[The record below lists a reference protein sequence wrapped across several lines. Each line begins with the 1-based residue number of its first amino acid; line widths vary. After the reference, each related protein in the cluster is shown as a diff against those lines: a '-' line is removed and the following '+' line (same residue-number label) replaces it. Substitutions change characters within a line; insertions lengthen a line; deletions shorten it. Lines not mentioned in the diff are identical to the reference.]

1 MLPRKNETMPG
12 PCAAPPRHTLAAAL
26 VAAAAVLSACAQAQ
40 PAGPDAGAPG
50 MRMERDM
57 GMRHPGMEEGRG
69 DMQPGMGGAGMF
81 MGRPEW
87 VARRVD
93 RMLDGIGASDAQR
106 AQIRQIA
113 QTAAADLTAQ
123 RDAGRALRA
132 QGLRI
137 FTAQSVDAAAAESLR
152 QQMLAQH
159 DQASRRML
167 QAMLDVANVLTPEQR
182 VKLAERNRQ
191 RAEQM
196 RNRMREMRDR
206 APRTPPGN
214 G

>member
-1 MLPRKNETMPG
+1 MLPRKNETMPR

-40 PAGPDAGAPG
+40 PAGSDAGPPG
-50 MRMERDM
+50 MRMERGM
-57 GMRHPGMEEGRG
+57 GMRHPGMEGRG
-69 DMQPGMGGAGMF
+69 EMHPGMGGAGMF
-81 MGRPEW
+81 MGQPEW

-93 RMLDGIGASDAQR
+93 RMLDGVGASDAQR

-113 QTAAADLTAQ
+113 QTAAADLMAQ
-123 RDAGRALRA
+123 RDAGRGLRA
-132 QGLRI
+132 QGLQL
-137 FTAQSVDAAAAESLR
+137 FTAPSVDAAAAESLR

-167 QAMLDVANVLTPEQR
+167 QAMLDTANVLTPEQR
-182 VKLAERNRQ
+182 MKLAERNRQ

-196 RNRMREMRDR
+196 RNRMREMRDH

>member
-1 MLPRKNETMPG
+1 MPRTNPTM
-12 PCAAPPRHTLAAAL
+12 AMAVPPRRLRHTLAVAL
-26 VAAAAVLSACAQAQ
+26 VAAGAMLGACAQTQ
-40 PAGPDAGAPG
+40 PAGPGAGPPG
-50 MRMERDM
+50 MRMERGM
-57 GMRHPGMEEGRG
+57 GMDHPGMEGRG
-69 DMQPGMGGAGMF
+69 DMHPGMGGPGMF

-93 RMLDGIGASDAQR
+93 RMLDGVGASDAQR

-113 QTAAADLTAQ
+113 QAAAADLTAQ
-123 RDAGRALRA
+123 RDAGRGLRA
-132 QGLRI
+132 QGLQI
-137 FTAQSVDAAAAESLR
+137 FAASSVDAAAAESLR

-167 QAMLDVANVLTPEQR
+167 QAMLDVARVLTPEQR
-182 VKLAERNRQ
+182 TKLAELNLQ

>member
-1 MLPRKNETMPG
+1 MLPRKNETMPK
-12 PCAAPPRHTLAAAL
+12 PCAAPPRHALAAAL

-40 PAGPDAGAPG
+40 PAGSDTGPPG
-50 MRMERDM
+50 MGMERGM
-57 GMRHPGMEEGRG
+57 GMRHPGMEGRG
-69 DMQPGMGGAGMF
+69 DMQPGMGGAGLF

-93 RMLDGIGASDAQR
+93 RMLDGVGASDAQR

-113 QTAAADLTAQ
+113 QAAAADLTAQ
-123 RDAGRALRA
+123 RDAGRGLRA
-132 QGLRI
+132 QGLQL
-137 FTAQSVDAAAAESLR
+137 FTAPSVDAAAAESLR
-152 QQMLAQH
+152 QRMLAQH

-182 VKLAERNRQ
+182 TKLAERNHQ